1 MAAAQEEDPTF
12 CYLQWNN
19 PQEGPYISDPADM
32 PTSLNAFKKFTQRVT
47 PTSNRVC
54 WMKLCIASENV
65 DPRIFVQGGPERS
78 ILDHWLENNAV
89 MSCRHAGNSK
99 VKELIKPT
107 VYATTL
113 QKSPNSVRIG
123 ELLGIGPVMSDTKG
137 YSTELNR
144 EVNVV
149 AELEGW
155 GPVEL
160 GVEFSNT
167 KIGTFDSEKGKYKW
181 PYLPHRT
188 LAIEVNRECAART
201 AQFIHRRT
209 NKVKEVTKRPWSLD
223 CRFIPDEAFSDIS
236 ASASPIWHGNMF
248 RRHTNLTNCMAP
260 PIYTSVI
267 KDLHAVAT
275 IKGIQITLKDYL
287 LHITYPLVPPVD
299 ECGRPCILDKKGN
312 VVRDMMGCPKKPERI
327 FYQIFTDMSQGHK
340 SAWQTVLLTA
350 KDRAALAKTLV
361 SVLPA
366 FVHFATGGECPEEW
380 FDDTRDHI
388 IATTEFLTD
397 NDGNFNGK
405 IRTAADKEALDMLKD
420 DNFFGI
426 QEFEIEGLELLEQA
440 DATIAIAQPWDQ
452 VTTGT
457 AKDPEDFG
465 QRPTAGGDDN
475 SSIASDSSH
484 AQQEKGSVTTPVHG
498 QPASPT
504 GTGGLAV

>member
-1 MAAAQEEDPTF
+1 
-12 CYLQWNN
+12 
-19 PQEGPYISDPADM
+19 
-32 PTSLNAFKKFTQRVT
+32 
-47 PTSNRVC
+47 
-54 WMKLCIASENV
+54 MKLCIASENV

-160 GVEFSNT
+160 GVELSNT
-167 KIGTFDSEKGKYKW
+167 KIGTYDNEKGKYKW
-181 PYLPHRT
+181 PFLPHRT
-188 LAIEVNRECAART
+188 LAIEVNRECAARA
-201 AQFIHRRT
+201 AQFLHRRI

-361 SVLPA
+361 PVLPA

-397 NDGNFNGK
+397 TDGNFNGK
-405 IRTAADKEALDMLKD
+405 IRTAADKEALNMLKD

-465 QRPTAGGDDN
+465 QRPTAGGDDD

-498 QPASPT
+498 QPAGPT